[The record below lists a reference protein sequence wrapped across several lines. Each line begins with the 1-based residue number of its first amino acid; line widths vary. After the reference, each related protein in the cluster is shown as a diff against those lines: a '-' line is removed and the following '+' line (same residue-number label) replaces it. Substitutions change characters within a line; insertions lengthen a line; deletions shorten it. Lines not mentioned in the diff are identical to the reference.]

1 MVLRSRHASFF
12 CVHAEGD
19 GYQLAVEDD
28 RNLVISAVLLVTASW
43 YISTFCRHSGH
54 GVAITSAADFFATLR
69 MVWLSGP
76 WFDIFPSFMI
86 GSNLG
91 GLGLFIGGSEPQ

>member
-1 MVLRSRHASFF
+1 MG
-12 CVHAEGD
+12 VHAEGD

-28 RNLVISAVLLVTASW
+28 RNLEIGAVLLVTASW

-54 GVAITSAADFFATLR
+54 GVAITSAANFFAASR

-76 WFDIFPSFMI
+76 WFVIFPNFMI

-91 GLGLFIGGSEPQ
+91 GLGFVYRGE